1 MPPRCWSV
9 SRYSKMS
16 ETEPTRRRWLRL
28 TLNLSAKLNI
38 LLLGAMVVIFALLG
52 YLNVRLHR
60 QHLEQTT
67 LLSAERVSDVIR
79 HSTTDYMLR
88 NDREGLYH
96 SIQTMAHE
104 PGMEKI
110 RIFDQEG
117 RITYTTDS
125 VEQNHIV
132 DKTAEACYACHAQSQ
147 PLARL
152 NRPDRFRI
160 YRNAAGTRVL
170 GIITP
175 IENQPS
181 CSNASCH
188 AHPSEQKILGVLDTN
203 LSLAKADVQ
212 LAESSRR
219 MIVYTA
225 CALLL
230 IAVLSW
236 FFIWRVIGLPVKA
249 LERGTERLAAGDLGY
264 QIDVQSHDEIAELAH
279 SFNDMSRQ
287 LQAEH
292 NENLAWTHTLEQ
304 RVEQKTGELKRAHEH
319 ALHTEKM
326 ASIGKMA
333 AVLAHEINNPLS
345 GILTYAKLLR
355 KWIERQE
362 KERLEK
368 DLQEKGRHD
377 PDHQEIAPDDFA
389 VTRHKEIIDSLD
401 LIASESRRCGDLVKN
416 LLTFSRTTPMNLQPT
431 NVNQVIDRSLRLVQ
445 HQLDLGGIQVEQRLD
460 PKLPLVL
467 CDAAQI
473 EQVILALVMNA
484 LDAMPQGGN
493 LWLTTSF
500 SHEHSQIRVVVR
512 DDGSGIPPEILPRI
526 FEPFLTTK
534 ETGRGVGLGLAIS
547 HSILERHNGNIEVQS
562 EPGRGT
568 TFTLTLPWDAAK
580 EAGSPADAATVA
592 PSPNEIVTTASG
604 R

>member
-1 MPPRCWSV
+1 MQ
-9 SRYSKMS
+9 
-16 ETEPTRRRWLRL
+16 ETEPTRNRWLRL
-28 TLNLSAKLNI
+28 TLSLSAKLNI

-60 QHLEQTT
+60 QHLEQST
-67 LLSAERVSDVIR
+67 LLSAERVSDIIK

-88 NDREGLYH
+88 NNREGLYR
-96 SIQTMAHE
+96 SIKTMAAD

-125 VEQNHIV
+125 AEESHVV

-160 YRNAAGTRVL
+160 YRNAAGARVL

-175 IENQPS
+175 IENQPA
-181 CSNASCH
+181 CSNAACH
-188 AHPSEQKILGVLDTN
+188 AHPAEQRILGVLDTN
-203 LSLAKADVQ
+203 LSLAKTDVQ
-212 LAESSRR
+212 VAESSRR
-219 MIVYTA
+219 MIAYTG

-236 FFIWRVIGLPVKA
+236 FFVWEVVGRPVKA

-264 QIDVQSHDEIAELAH
+264 QIDVRSKDEIGELAS
-279 SFNDMSRQ
+279 SFNGMSRQ

-292 NENLAWTHTLEQ
+292 NENLTWTHSLEQ
-304 RVEQKTGELKRAHEH
+304 RVEQKTRELKRAHEH

-355 KWIERQE
+355 KWIDRDDGGRAHRQE
-362 KERLEK
+362 
-368 DLQEKGRHD
+368 
-377 PDHQEIAPDDFA
+377 IC
-389 VTRHKEIIDSLD
+389 DSLD

-416 LLTFSRTTPMNLQPT
+416 LLTFSRTTPINLQPA
-431 NVNQVIDRSLRLVQ
+431 NLNQVVERSLRLVQ
-445 HQLDLGGIQVEQRLD
+445 HQLDLAGIQVQPQLD
-460 PKLPLVL
+460 PDLPPVV

-484 LDAMPQGGN
+484 LDALPQGGN
-493 LWLTTSF
+493 LWLSTSF
-500 SHEHSQIRVVVR
+500 GHEPNCARIVVR
-512 DDGSGIPPEILPRI
+512 DDGSGIPPEILSRI

-562 EPGRGT
+562 EVGKGT
-568 TFTLTLPWDAAK
+568 VFTVTLPWDV
-580 EAGSPADAATVA
+580 EAEPKRSA
-592 PSPNEIVTTASG
+592 PSPANEITAATSG

>member
-1 MPPRCWSV
+1 
-9 SRYSKMS
+9 MS
-16 ETEPTRRRWLRL
+16 ETEPTRPGWLRL
-28 TLNLSAKLNI
+28 TPTLSAKLNI

-52 YLNVRLHR
+52 YVNVRLHR
-60 QHLEQTT
+60 QHLEQFT

-96 SIQTMAHE
+96 SIQMMASE

-110 RIFDQEG
+110 RIFDRDG
-117 RITYTTDS
+117 RITYTTDL
-125 VEQNHIV
+125 VELNHVV
-132 DKTAEACYACHAQSQ
+132 DKTGEACYACHAQSQ
-147 PLARL
+147 PLTRL

-160 YRNAAGTRVL
+160 YRNAAGTRIL

-175 IENQPS
+175 IENQPV
-181 CSNASCH
+181 CSNAACH
-188 AHPSEQKILGVLDTN
+188 AHPAEQQILGVLDTN

-219 MIVYTA
+219 MIVYTG

-236 FFIWRVIGLPVKA
+236 FFIWRVVSVPVKA
-249 LERGTERLAAGDLGY
+249 LERGTERLASGDLGY
-264 QIDVQSHDEIAELAH
+264 QIDVRSKDEIGELAR
-279 SFNDMSRQ
+279 SFNDMSLQ

-292 NENLAWTHTLEQ
+292 NQNLAWTQTLEA
-304 RVEQKTGELKRAHEH
+304 RVEQKTRELTRAHEH

-345 GILTYAKLLR
+345 GILTYAKLIR
-355 KWIERQE
+355 KWIARDQDGTD
-362 KERLEK
+362 RRK
-368 DLQEKGRHD
+368 D
-377 PDHQEIAPDDFA
+377 IC
-389 VTRHKEIIDSLD
+389 DSLD

-416 LLTFSRTTPMNLQPT
+416 LLMFSRTTPVNFQATNL
-431 NVNQVIDRSLRLVQ
+431 NQVIDRSLRLVQ
-445 HQLDLGGIQVEQRLD
+445 HQLDLAGIQVQLQLD
-460 PKLPLVL
+460 PELPQVV

-484 LDAMPQGGN
+484 MDAMPQGGN
-493 LWLTTSF
+493 MWLATSC
-500 SHEHSQIRVVVR
+500 SREPSCVRIVVR
-512 DDGSGIPPEILPRI
+512 DDGTGIPSEILPRL

-547 HSILERHNGNIEVQS
+547 RSILERHHGSIEVQS
-562 EPGRGT
+562 EAGRGT
-568 TFTLTLPWDAAK
+568 TFTITLPWDADSGK
-580 EAGSPADAATVA
+580 SSVPAANEVATMA
-592 PSPNEIVTTASG
+592 TG